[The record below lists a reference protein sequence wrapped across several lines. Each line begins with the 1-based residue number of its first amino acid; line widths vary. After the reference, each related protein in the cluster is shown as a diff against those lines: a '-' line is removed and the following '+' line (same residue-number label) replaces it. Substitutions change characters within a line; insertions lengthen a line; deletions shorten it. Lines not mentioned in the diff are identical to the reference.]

1 MAVANAIQLT
11 KLGIKNRDKL
21 IKTGQYTD
29 GPQAKN
35 WQTCDGSMD
44 WRTTVSLKPR
54 KDKNGM
60 LYYSYYNALLQTEM
74 MLVYF
79 VGQLIL
85 LMELILSQK
94 ETPFEFFSK
103 HWIEAEAP
111 SAKRIIL
118 VC

>member
-44 WRTTVSLKPR
+44 WRTTGSLKPR

-60 LYYSYYNALLQTEM
+60 LYYSYYNAHNPNCVKEAFSEKNNAKVSLPPSR
-74 MLVYF
+74 YF
-79 VGQLIL
+79 Q
-85 LMELILSQK
+85 
-94 ETPFEFFSK
+94 
-103 HWIEAEAP
+103 
-111 SAKRIIL
+111 
-118 VC
+118 